1 MAESTLIKFPSNLPA
16 PLLSDHSLKQQSN
29 LLRTKMDSGHS
40 RVRRRFKSVST
51 VNKASWLLKN
61 AEAAAFEGFIEHALY
76 GASAWFL
83 MDVLTPLGMVEHEV
97 RFITSPMED
106 YKALNALWWQ
116 YSAQIEIKQRAIISE
131 EQTAESLLNPN
142 TTTQFTDGVKDAVN
156 SYQE

>member
-40 RVRRRFKSVST
+40 RVRRRFKSVPT

-61 AEAAAFEGFIEHALY
+61 ADAAVFEGFIEHALH
-76 GASAWFL
+76 GASVWFL
-83 MDVLTPLGMVEHEV
+83 MDVLTPLGIVEHEV

-116 YSAQIEIKQRAIISE
+116 YKAKIEINQRQIISE
-131 EQTAESLLNPN
+131 EQTADALLNPN
-142 TTTQFTDGVKDAVN
+142 NSTQFINGVNNAVD